1 MVQVRPVTEDGTG
14 SGYQYED
21 TRIIGFTHTNK
32 GHWNL
37 CNIPV
42 LPLSGS
48 SDAYP
53 FSYSFSH
60 KKEKETPAFYQVYLQ
75 DQQETVRLTSTL
87 RCAIHEYTCE
97 DATDRWTMFDLARAN
112 NRVQE
117 RQMYNA
123 G

>member
-53 FSYSFSH
+53 FSSSFSH
-60 KKEKETPAFYQVYLQ
+60 KQEKATPAFYQVYLQ
-75 DQQETVRLTSTL
+75 DQQVNVRLTSTL
-87 RCAIHEYTCE
+87 RCAIHRSEERRVGKECVSTC
-97 DATDRWTMFDLARAN
+97 RSGWSP
-112 NRVQE
+112 
-117 RQMYNA
+117 YN
-123 G
+123 